1 MALVKPA
8 KMAKMALLVRMVRPG
23 FLEMLARSVAST
35 VLTEQMV
42 PMVLMAP
49 TVEMALAAVMV
60 PKGLL
65 AKTPVPVRWQLRR
78 AMLR

>member
-1 MALVKPA
+1 MQVKPG
-8 KMAKMALLVRMVRPG
+8 KMVRMVLPVRMARPG
-23 FLEMLARSVAST
+23 FLGMLARSVAST
-35 VLTEQMV
+35 ALTEQMV

-49 TVEMALAAVMV
+49 TVEMALAAVMA